1 MGLGLAPQRLQ
12 EALLAGVK
20 SGDLDLNKT
29 EVLQLCHHPSLVTDL
44 GKVVRGERESAAG
57 LAS

>member
-1 MGLGLAPQRLQ
+1 MAPQRLQ